1 MIRCLPLLVPGAA
14 AISLG
19 ALALNAGIAAVAG
32 PEPGE
37 ESPGGG
43 ATTRQRID
51 TPDAFLYPSH
61 GLSIDEE
68 VRFKIGNAVFRKL
81 WVAAPSS
88 TRGSDGLGPLYNSRS
103 CQSCHLKNGG
113 GRAPSA
119 NFPDDIAQS
128 MFLRLSIPPQD
139 DEQKRLL
146 AEHRANTIDEPTYG
160 SQLQNVAVHGLD
172 NEGHMHITYK
182 DEPVTLGDGTVV
194 NLRRPTYRIDGLK
207 YGPLH
212 PQTMLSPRVAPPM
225 IGLGLLEAIP
235 ESEIRAAATSER
247 SNGIS
252 GRTNEVWSK
261 ELGKTALGRFGWKA
275 GKPSVREQA
284 ASALT
289 IDMGLS
295 NPVDRRASGDCTASQ
310 PACLNAPNGNT
321 HRDDDLEVGPKLFE
335 PLVFYAQNVAV
346 PPRRDIND
354 PLVLRGKVAF
364 HALNCQGCHRPSF
377 TTGAVENQPHL
388 SNLTI
393 WPYSDLLLHDM
404 GAGLAD
410 DRPEGVASGR
420 EWRTAPLWGVGLTK
434 LVSGHTQLLHDGRAR
449 NIEEAILWHGGE
461 AQSARDSYAALPK
474 QERDALIKFVE
485 SL

>member
-14 AISLG
+14 AICLG

-32 PEPGE
+32 PEPSE

-51 TPDAFLYPSH
+51 TPDAFSYPSH

-103 CQSCHLKNGG
+103 CQSCHLKD
-113 GRAPSA
+113 GRGRPPSA

-128 MFLRLSIPPQD
+128 MFLRLSIPPQN

-160 SQLQNVAVHGLD
+160 AQLQNVAVHGLD

-194 NLRRPTYRIDGLK
+194 NLRRPTYSIDGLK

-247 SNGIS
+247 SDGIS

-275 GKPSVREQA
+275 GKSSVREQA

-289 IDMGLS
+289 FDMGLS
-295 NPVDRRASGDCTASQ
+295 NPVDRRASGDCTAGQ

-321 HRDDDLEVGPKLFE
+321 PRDDDLEVGPKLFE
-335 PLVFYAQNVAV
+335 PLVFYSENVAV

-354 PLVLRGKVAF
+354 PLVLRGGVAF
-364 HALNCQGCHRPSF
+364 HALNCQECHRPSF

-388 SNLTI
+388 SNQTI

-404 GAGLAD
+404 GTGLAD

-420 EWRTAPLWGVGLTK
+420 EWRTAPLWSIGLTK
-434 LVSGHTQLLHDGRAR
+434 LVSGHTQFLHDGRAR

-461 AQSARDSYAALPK
+461 AQSARDGYAALPK